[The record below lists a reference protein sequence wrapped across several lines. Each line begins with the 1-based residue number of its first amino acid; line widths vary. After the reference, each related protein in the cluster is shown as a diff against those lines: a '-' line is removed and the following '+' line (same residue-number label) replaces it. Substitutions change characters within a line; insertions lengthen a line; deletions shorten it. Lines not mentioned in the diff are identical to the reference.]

1 MIEEEGLKRMFE
13 MIKKIEKEIE
23 GENINLEKKLDKS
36 LVEEEREW

>member
-36 LVEEEREW
+36 LVEEERE

>member
-1 MIEEEGLKRMFE
+1 MFE